1 MNLRRLILP
10 ALVLLAAMMM
20 TVIRQV
26 TTDPG
31 SNPTG

>member
-1 MNLRRLILP
+1 MKLNRLLLP

-26 TTDPG
+26 TAETRSD
-31 SNPTG
+31 PTG